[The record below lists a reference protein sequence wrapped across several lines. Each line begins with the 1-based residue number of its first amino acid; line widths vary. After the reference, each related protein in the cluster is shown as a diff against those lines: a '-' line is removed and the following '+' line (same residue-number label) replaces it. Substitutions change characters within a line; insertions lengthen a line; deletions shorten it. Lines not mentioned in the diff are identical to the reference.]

1 MTRFTE
7 KANAITPSRE
17 LQPDE
22 YFNET
27 DHLIYCSKCNTPRQC
42 RHELQGKVLIPSIR
56 CKCQQEIFEQEEAQ
70 RKLHEK
76 QMEIEHLKTS
86 GLQDKALYDYTF
98 ARDNGINPEI
108 KLAHNY
114 VSNWEEMKANASG
127 LLIWG
132 DVGTGKSFFAGC
144 IANALLE
151 KGVPVL
157 MTNFSRILNTLT
169 GMHFEDRNQFINSL
183 NRYSLLIIDDLG
195 IERNSDF
202 ALEQVFNVIDSRYRS
217 KKPLIITTN
226 LTLSELNNAADIAHK
241 RIYDRILERCI
252 PVRINNR
259 DIRQDNATADKALG
273 RAHEPRRGYH
283 CLIYQVVSKCALREE
298 NLCVYIPRSR
308 IISSRFR
315 ESKSISL
322 IWGTILSRIAPSWTN
337 LCVLASRSFLR
348 FLASASS
355 WRCFACKSAFS
366 SGVIILLSAI
376 SGTSFLCP
384 YPGGFGFKIL
394 CFGTMVLDN

>member
-1 MTRFTE
+1 MQNNIRNTNLRFNLDKE
-7 KANAITPSRE
+7 QQRRAWE
-17 LQPDE
+17 YLQTMDRQDFKSYSQVISLALVD
-22 YFNET
+22 YF
-27 DHLIYCSKCNTPRQC
+27 DR
-42 RHELQGKVLIPSIR
+42 
-56 CKCQQEIFEQEEAQ
+56 
-70 RKLHEK
+70 
-76 QMEIEHLKTS
+76 
-86 GLQDKALYDYTF
+86 YTF

-259 DIRQDNATADKALG
+259 NIRQDNATDNLK
-273 RAHEPRRGYH
+273 RA
-283 CLIYQVVSKCALREE
+283 K
-298 NLCVYIPRSR
+298 
-308 IISSRFR
+308 
-315 ESKSISL
+315 K
-322 IWGTILSRIAPSWTN
+322 
-337 LCVLASRSFLR
+337 
-348 FLASASS
+348 
-355 WRCFACKSAFS
+355 
-366 SGVIILLSAI
+366 ILLNNHA
-376 SGTSFLCP
+376 P
-384 YPGGFGFKIL
+384 
-394 CFGTMVLDN
+394 NQN

>member
-7 KANAITPSRE
+7 KANAITPNRE

-56 CKCQQEIFEQEEAQ
+56 CKCQQEIFEQEETQ

-76 QMEIEHLKTS
+76 QIEIEHLKTS

-169 GMHFEDRNQFINSL
+169 VMHFEDRNQFINSL

-202 ALEQVFNVIDSRYRS
+202 ALEQVFNVIDCRYRS

-259 DIRQDNATADKALG
+259 NIRQDNASA
-273 RAHEPRRGYH
+273 
-283 CLIYQVVSKCALREE
+283 
-298 NLCVYIPRSR
+298 NLK
-308 IISSRFR
+308 
-315 ESKSISL
+315 EAK
-322 IWGTILSRIAPSWTN
+322 
-337 LCVLASRSFLR
+337 
-348 FLASASS
+348 
-355 WRCFACKSAFS
+355 K
-366 SGVIILLSAI
+366 ILLSNPD
-376 SGTSFLCP
+376 L
-384 YPGGFGFKIL
+384 
-394 CFGTMVLDN
+394 NQN

>member
-1 MTRFTE
+1 MTDFLTADTNLPSYMMFPRFLLDME
-7 KANAITPSRE
+7 I
-17 LQPDE
+17 
-22 YFNET
+22 NET
-27 DHLIYCSKCNTPRQC
+27 AKMLYIILLDRARLSQKNEGWSDIDGHVFIYFTI
-42 RHELQGKVLIPSIR
+42 EALAEVLHKSQMTV
-56 CKCQQEIFEQEEAQ
+56 KTA
-70 RKLHEK
+70 LAVLEK
-76 QMEIEHLKTS
+76 QELIFRKRQGSGQPNRIYLKTS

-114 VSNWEEMKANASG
+114 VSNWEEMKSNASG

-151 KGVPVL
+151 KGIPVL

-202 ALEQVFNVIDSRYRS
+202 VLEQVFNVIDSRYRS

-259 DIRQDNATADKALG
+259 NIRQDNATA
-273 RAHEPRRGYH
+273 
-283 CLIYQVVSKCALREE
+283 
-298 NLCVYIPRSR
+298 NLKQAKR
-308 IISSRFR
+308 
-315 ESKSISL
+315 
-322 IWGTILSRIAPSWTN
+322 
-337 LCVLASRSFLR
+337 
-348 FLASASS
+348 
-355 WRCFACKSAFS
+355 
-366 SGVIILLSAI
+366 ILLNNHA
-376 SGTSFLCP
+376 P
-384 YPGGFGFKIL
+384 
-394 CFGTMVLDN
+394 NQN

>member
-1 MTRFTE
+1 MENFKMFFCQKKSLKISGRQSLTGRIIL
-7 KANAITPSRE
+7 NAYPVIWLLPESNIRTTQLPSSVGQDRIILLPGNEIT
-17 LQPDE
+17 
-22 YFNET
+22 
-27 DHLIYCSKCNTPRQC
+27 
-42 RHELQGKVLIPSIR
+42 VLIPSIR

-108 KLAHNY
+108 KLAHNC

-217 KKPLIITTN
+217 K
-226 LTLSELNNAADIAHK
+226 
-241 RIYDRILERCI
+241 
-252 PVRINNR
+252 
-259 DIRQDNATADKALG
+259 
-273 RAHEPRRGYH
+273 
-283 CLIYQVVSKCALREE
+283 
-298 NLCVYIPRSR
+298 
-308 IISSRFR
+308 
-315 ESKSISL
+315 SL
-322 IWGTILSRIAPSWTN
+322 
-337 LCVLASRSFLR
+337 
-348 FLASASS
+348 
-355 WRCFACKSAFS
+355 
-366 SGVIILLSAI
+366 
-376 SGTSFLCP
+376 
-384 YPGGFGFKIL
+384 
-394 CFGTMVLDN
+394 

>member
-7 KANAITPSRE
+7 KATAITPSRE

-56 CKCQQEIFEQEEAQ
+56 CKCQQKIFEQEEAQ

-169 GMHFEDRNQFINSL
+169 GM
-183 NRYSLLIIDDLG
+183 
-195 IERNSDF
+195 
-202 ALEQVFNVIDSRYRS
+202 RYRS

-259 DIRQDNATADKALG
+259 NIRQDNATD
-273 RAHEPRRGYH
+273 
-283 CLIYQVVSKCALREE
+283 
-298 NLCVYIPRSR
+298 NL
-308 IISSRFR
+308 
-315 ESKSISL
+315 KQ
-322 IWGTILSRIAPSWTN
+322 A
-337 LCVLASRSFLR
+337 
-348 FLASASS
+348 
-355 WRCFACKSAFS
+355 KK
-366 SGVIILLSAI
+366 ILLNNHA
-376 SGTSFLCP
+376 P
-384 YPGGFGFKIL
+384 
-394 CFGTMVLDN
+394 NQN

>member
-1 MTRFTE
+1 MNIHLPAYQEVTWGGEKTDYEAEGARESVLRHENPDIRSLKELTILGLKGMAAYYEHAAHLGEENSEIISFICRALATISNPDADMNTLLGVVLE
-7 KANAITPSRE
+7 TGKYGVDVMALLDKANTQA
-17 LQPDE
+17 
-22 YFNET
+22 Y
-27 DHLIYCSKCNTPRQC
+27 
-42 RHELQGKVLIPSIR
+42 G
-56 CKCQQEIFEQEEAQ
+56 
-70 RKLHEK
+70 
-76 QMEIEHLKTS
+76 
-86 GLQDKALYDYTF
+86 
-98 ARDNGINPEI
+98 NPELTRVNI
-108 KLAHNY
+108 GTGSNPEMKLAHNY

-241 RIYDRILERCI
+241 RIYDRILERCVPI
-252 PVRINNR
+252 RINNR
-259 DIRQDNATADKALG
+259 NIRQDNATA
-273 RAHEPRRGYH
+273 
-283 CLIYQVVSKCALREE
+283 
-298 NLCVYIPRSR
+298 NL
-308 IISSRFR
+308 
-315 ESKSISL
+315 KK
-322 IWGTILSRIAPSWTN
+322 T
-337 LCVLASRSFLR
+337 
-348 FLASASS
+348 
-355 WRCFACKSAFS
+355 KK
-366 SGVIILLSAI
+366 ILLDNH
-376 SGTSFLCP
+376 TS
-384 YPGGFGFKIL
+384 
-394 CFGTMVLDN
+394 NQS